1 VTRLRL
7 ATAETFRSL
16 RLRNFRLFFLGQ
28 GVSMVGTWMQ
38 SVALVWLVLD
48 RTGSGVALGVTTA
61 LQFAPVLV
69 LSPFTG
75 LVADRLDKRRLF
87 LFTQGA
93 AGVQAAAMTV
103 LVLTG
108 TETLPLI
115 YALTFVFGV
124 VTALDQP
131 VRRALVVELVDEV
144 HVPNAV
150 GLNSALMTGSR
161 IVGPAVAGVLIA
173 GAGVGWCFAVNAASY
188 VAVLTAL
195 LRMDRLPL
203 DGAVPVPAAA
213 RARGQ
218 VREGFVY
225 AWRTPEVR
233 LAIALVAV
241 VSTFAFNFPVLLPLL
256 AGRTLHGDASTFS
269 LLYSVMS
276 VGSLAGALLVARR
289 RRIGARWLA
298 WAAIAYGGA
307 LTLLAAAP
315 TLTLAVAA
323 AVPVGLTG
331 VLLLSGANSSIQLS
345 AAPAMR
351 GRVNALFAMVF
362 LGSTPLGGPL
372 AGWVAEHF
380 GARAGLLLGA
390 VAAAGAGGV
399 ALAWPSR
406 AGGSRP
412 ETRRRGDVAPARQT
426 FAEQMGPEVSAA

>member
-1 VTRLRL
+1 MTRLRL

-16 RLRNFRLFFLGQ
+16 QVRNFRLFFLGQ
-28 GVSMVGTWMQ
+28 GVSQIGTWMQ
-38 SVALVWLVLD
+38 AVALVWLVLD

-75 LVADRLDKRRLF
+75 LAADRLDKRRLF
-87 LFTQGA
+87 LFTQAA
-93 AGVQAAAMTV
+93 AGLQAAAMAV

-108 TETLPLI
+108 TATIPVI
-115 YALTFVFGV
+115 YALTLVFGV

-131 VRRALVVELVDEV
+131 VRRALVVELVDEA

-161 IVGPAVAGVLIA
+161 ILGPAVAGVLIA

-188 VAVLTAL
+188 GAVLAAI
-195 LRMDRLPL
+195 LRMDRLPPAS
-203 DGAVPVPAAA
+203 AVA
-213 RARGQ
+213 RPEAGARGQ
-218 VREGFVY
+218 VKEGFLY

-233 LAIALVAV
+233 LPIVLVAV

-256 AGRTLHGDASTFS
+256 ADRTLHGDASAFS

-276 VGSLAGALLVARR
+276 VGSLSGALLVARR
-289 RRIGARWLA
+289 RRIGGRWLA
-298 WAAIAYGGA
+298 WASVAYGAA

-315 TLTLAVAA
+315 NLPLAVAA

-331 VLLLSGANSSIQLS
+331 VLMLSGANSSLQLS
-345 AAPAMR
+345 ATPAMR

-362 LGSTPLGGPL
+362 LGSTPLGGPV

-390 VAAAGAGGV
+390 VAAAGAGAV
-399 ALAWPSR
+399 ALAW
-406 AGGSRP
+406 
-412 ETRRRGDVAPARQT
+412 RRRGGAVEPVLPAVAEPAPGV
-426 FAEQMGPEVSAA
+426 ASAA

>member
-1 VTRLRL
+1 MTRRLRL

-16 RLRNFRLFFLGQ
+16 RVRNFRLFFLGQ

-75 LVADRLDKRRLF
+75 LAADRLDKRRLF
-87 LFTQGA
+87 LFTQAA
-93 AGVQAAAMTV
+93 AGLQAAAMAV

-108 TETLPLI
+108 TATIPVI
-115 YALTFVFGV
+115 YALTLVFGV

-131 VRRALVVELVDEV
+131 VRRALVVELVDEA

-161 IVGPAVAGVLIA
+161 ILGPAVAGVLIA
-173 GAGVGWCFAVNAASY
+173 GAGVGWCFAANSASY
-188 VAVLTAL
+188 VAVLAAL

-203 DGAVPVPAAA
+203 PPSPAASES
-213 RARGQ
+213 RPRVGGQ
-218 VREGFVY
+218 VKEGFRY

-233 LAIALVAV
+233 LPILLVAV
-241 VSTFAFNFPVLLPLL
+241 IGTFAFNFPVLLPLL
-256 AGRTLHGDASTFS
+256 ADRTFHGDASAFS

-276 VGSLAGALLVARR
+276 VGSLVGALLVARR
-289 RRIGARWLA
+289 RSIDGRWLS
-298 WAAIAYGGA
+298 WAALAFGGA
-307 LTLLAAAP
+307 LVLLAAAP
-315 TLTLAVAA
+315 SLPLAVAA
-323 AVPVGLTG
+323 TIPVGLTG
-331 VLLLSGANSSIQLS
+331 VLCLSGANSALQLR

-362 LGSTPLGGPL
+362 LGSTPLGGPV

-390 VAAAGAGGV
+390 VAAAAAGGA
-399 ALAWPSR
+399 ALAWGRRTGAGNDAVP
-406 AGGSRP
+406 AGGAEP
-412 ETRRRGDVAPARQT
+412 AAEVAPA
-426 FAEQMGPEVSAA
+426 A

>member
-1 VTRLRL
+1 MTRRLRL

-16 RLRNFRLFFLGQ
+16 RVRNFRLFFLGQ
-28 GVSMVGTWMQ
+28 GASQVGTWMQ

-75 LVADRLDKRRLF
+75 LAADRFDKRRLF
-87 LFTQGA
+87 LLTQAA
-93 AGVQAAAMTV
+93 AGLQAAAMAV

-108 TETLPLI
+108 TETIPLI
-115 YALTFVFGV
+115 YALTLLFGV

-131 VRRALVVELVDEV
+131 VRRALVVELVDEA

-188 VAVLTAL
+188 AAVLTAL
-195 LRMDRLPL
+195 GRMDRLPRG
-203 DGAVPVPAAA
+203 DAAPA

-233 LAIALVAV
+233 LTIAMVAV

-256 AGRTLHGDASTFS
+256 ADRTLHGGASAFS

-276 VGSLAGALLVARR
+276 VGSLTGALVVARR
-289 RRIGARWLA
+289 RRIGSRWLG
-298 WAAIAYGGA
+298 WAAVAYGGA
-307 LTLLAAAP
+307 LALLAAAP
-315 TLTLAVAA
+315 NLPLALAA
-323 AVPVGLTG
+323 AVPVGLTA
-331 VLLLSGANSSIQLS
+331 VLLLSGANSSIQLH

-362 LGSTPLGGPL
+362 LGSTPLGGPV

-390 VAAAGAGGV
+390 MAAAGAGGV
-399 ALAWPSR
+399 ALAWR
-406 AGGSRP
+406 ARPARRALVP
-412 ETRRRGDVAPARQT
+412 ETGTEIA
-426 FAEQMGPEVSAA
+426 SAA

>member
-38 SVALVWLVLD
+38 SVALIWLVLD
-48 RTGSGVALGVTTA
+48 RTDSGVALGVTTA

-69 LSPFTG
+69 LSPVAG
-75 LVADRLDKRRLF
+75 LVADRLEKRRLF
-87 LFTQGA
+87 LFTQAA
-93 AGVQAAAMTV
+93 AGLQAAAMAV

-115 YALTFVFGV
+115 YALTLVFGL
-124 VTALDQP
+124 VTAFDQP
-131 VRRALVVELVDEV
+131 VRRALVVELVDEA

-150 GLNSALMTGSR
+150 GLNSAVMTGSR

-173 GAGVGWCFAVNAASY
+173 GAGVGWCFAVNAFSY

-195 LRMDRLPL
+195 LRMDRLPM
-203 DGAVPVPAAA
+203 GTAVPVPVVA

-225 AWRTPEVR
+225 AWRTPHVR
-233 LAIALVAV
+233 LPIALVAV

-256 AGRTLHGDASTFS
+256 AGRTHHGDASAFS

-276 VGSLAGALLVARR
+276 VGSLAGALVVARR
-289 RRIGARWLA
+289 RRIGGRWLA
-298 WAAIAYGGA
+298 WSAVAYGGA
-307 LTLLAAAP
+307 LTLLATAP
-315 TLTLAVAA
+315 NLTLAVAA

-331 VLLLSGANSSIQLS
+331 VLLLSGANSSLQLN

-390 VAAAGAGGV
+390 VAAAGAGGA
-399 ALAWPSR
+399 ALAWRSR
-406 AGGSRP
+406 TGRSRP
-412 ETRRRGDVAPARQT
+412 ETRRRGNAVPARQT
-426 FAEQMGPEVSAA
+426 FAEQMDPEVSAA

>member
-1 VTRLRL
+1 MTRLRL

-16 RLRNFRLFFLGQ
+16 RVRNFRLFFLGQ

-61 LQFAPVLV
+61 LQFGPVLV

-75 LVADRLDKRRLF
+75 LAADRFDKRRLF
-87 LFTQGA
+87 LLTQAA
-93 AGVQAAAMTV
+93 AGLQAAAMAV

-108 TETLPLI
+108 TETLPLV
-115 YALTFVFGV
+115 YALTLVFGV
-124 VTALDQP
+124 LTALDQP
-131 VRRALVVELVDEV
+131 VRRALVVELVDEA

-161 IVGPAVAGVLIA
+161 VLGPAVAGVLIA

-188 VAVLTAL
+188 GAVLAAL
-195 LRMDRLPL
+195 ARMDPSPGRT
-203 DGAVPVPAAA
+203 AVPPAPPE
-213 RARGQ
+213 RGQ
-218 VREGFVY
+218 VVEGFRY
-225 AWRTPEVR
+225 AWRTPSVR
-233 LAIALVAV
+233 LPIVMVAV

-256 AGRTLHGDASTFS
+256 ADRTLGGGASAFS

-289 RRIGARWLA
+289 RRIGSRWLA
-298 WAAIAYGGA
+298 WAALGYGAA
-307 LTLLAAAP
+307 LALLAAAP
-315 TLTLAVAA
+315 NLPLAAAA
-323 AVPVGLTG
+323 AVPVGLNG
-331 VLLLSGANSSIQLS
+331 VLLLSGANSSLQLS
-345 AAPAMR
+345 TAPAMR

-372 AGWVAEHF
+372 AGWVAEHL

-390 VAAAGAGGV
+390 VAAAAAGGV
-399 ALAWPSR
+399 ALGWRR
-406 AGGSRP
+406 A
-412 ETRRRGDVAPARQT
+412 VAPRPAAT
-426 FAEQMGPEVSAA
+426 PESEPEVAAA

>member
-16 RLRNFRLFFLGQ
+16 RVRNFRLFFLGQ

-61 LQFAPVLV
+61 LQFAPIL
-69 LSPFTG
+69 LLGPFTG

-87 LFTQGA
+87 LFTQAA
-93 AGVQAAAMTV
+93 AGVQAAAMAV

-115 YALTFVFGV
+115 YALTLVFGV

-131 VRRALVVELVDEV
+131 VRRALVVELVDEA

-161 IVGPAVAGVLIA
+161 ILGPAVAGVLIA

-195 LRMDRLPL
+195 SRMDRLPL
-203 DGAVPVPAAA
+203 DGRAPVAT
-213 RARGQ
+213 RSRGQ

-233 LAIALVAV
+233 LAILLVAV
-241 VSTFAFNFPVLLPLL
+241 VSTFGFNFPVLLPLL
-256 AGRTLHGDASTFS
+256 ADRTLHGGASTFS

-276 VGSLAGALLVARR
+276 VGSLTGALVVARR
-289 RRIGARWLA
+289 RRVGGRWLA
-298 WAAIAYGGA
+298 WAALAYGGA
-307 LTLLAAAP
+307 LALLAAAP
-315 TLTLAVAA
+315 NLPLAVAA
-323 AVPVGLTG
+323 TVPVGLTA

-390 VAAAGAGGV
+390 VAAAGAGGA
-399 ALAWPSR
+399 ALAWRRQALRSGTI
-406 AGGSRP
+406 ADAHVP
-412 ETRRRGDVAPARQT
+412 EAADVA
-426 FAEQMGPEVSAA
+426 SAA

>member
-48 RTGSGVALGVTTA
+48 RTGSGVALGITTA

-75 LVADRLDKRRLF
+75 LAADRLDKRRLF
-87 LFTQGA
+87 LFTQAA
-93 AGVQAAAMTV
+93 AGLQAAAMAV

-108 TETLPLI
+108 TETIPLI
-115 YALTFVFGV
+115 YALTFIFGV

-131 VRRALVVELVDEV
+131 VRRALVVELVDEPQ
-144 HVPNAV
+144 VPNAV

-161 IVGPAVAGVLIA
+161 VVGPAVAGVLIA

-188 VAVLTAL
+188 VAVLTAI

-203 DGAVPVPAAA
+203 RAPVPAA

-233 LAIALVAV
+233 LPIALVAV

-256 AGRTLHGDASTFS
+256 ADRTLHGGASAFS

-289 RRIGARWLA
+289 RRIEGRWLA
-298 WAAIAYGGA
+298 WAAVAYGGA

-315 TLTLAVAA
+315 TLPLAVAA
-323 AVPVGLTG
+323 AVPVGLAA
-331 VLLLSGANSSIQLS
+331 VLLLSGANSSIQRS

-390 VAAAGAGGV
+390 AAAAGAGGV
-399 ALAWPSR
+399 ALAW
-406 AGGSRP
+406 
-412 ETRRRGDVAPARQT
+412 RRRTGDPGSVEQASGATSDPGVA
-426 FAEQMGPEVSAA
+426 SAA

>member
-1 VTRLRL
+1 MTRLRL

-16 RLRNFRLFFLGQ
+16 RVRNFRLFFLGQ

-75 LVADRLDKRRLF
+75 LAADRFDKRRLF
-87 LFTQGA
+87 LFTQAA
-93 AGVQAAAMTV
+93 AGLQAAAMAV
-103 LVLTG
+103 LVITG
-108 TETLPLI
+108 TETIPLI
-115 YALTFVFGV
+115 YALTLVFGV

-131 VRRALVVELVDEV
+131 VRRALVVELVDEPS
-144 HVPNAV
+144 VPNAV

-161 IVGPAVAGVLIA
+161 VLGPAVAGVLIA

-188 VAVLTAL
+188 GAVLVAI
-195 LRMDRLPL
+195 LRMDLL
-203 DGAVPVPAAA
+203 SGAPRVPAAP
-213 RARGQ
+213 RQRGQ
-218 VREGFVY
+218 VVEGFRY
-225 AWRTPEVR
+225 AWRTPSVR
-233 LAIALVAV
+233 LPIVMVAV

-256 AGRTLHGDASTFS
+256 AERTLHGGASAFS
-269 LLYSVMS
+269 VLYSVMS

-289 RRIGARWLA
+289 HRIGGRWLA
-298 WAAIAYGGA
+298 WAALAYGGA

-315 TLTLAVAA
+315 NLPLAVAA

-331 VLLLSGANSSIQLS
+331 VLLLSGANSSLQLS

-390 VAAAGAGGV
+390 VAAAAAGGA
-399 ALAWPSR
+399 ALA
-406 AGGSRP
+406 
-412 ETRRRGDVAPARQT
+412 RRRRDGAPALSDV
-426 FAEQMGPEVSAA
+426 PVSELQVAAA

>member
-1 VTRLRL
+1 LTRRLRL

-16 RLRNFRLFFLGQ
+16 RVRNFRLFFLGQ
-28 GVSMVGTWMQ
+28 GASMVGTWMQ

-75 LVADRLDKRRLF
+75 LAADRFDKRRLF
-87 LFTQGA
+87 LLTQAA
-93 AGVQAAAMTV
+93 AGLQAAAMAV

-108 TETLPLI
+108 TETIPLI

-131 VRRALVVELVDEV
+131 VRRALVVELVDEA

-161 IVGPAVAGVLIA
+161 ILGPAVAGVLIA

-195 LRMDRLPL
+195 GRMDRLPR
-203 DGAVPVPAAA
+203 GEAAPATA

-233 LAIALVAV
+233 LAIVIVAV

-256 AGRTLHGDASTFS
+256 ADRTLHGGASAFS

-276 VGSLAGALLVARR
+276 VGSLTGALLVARQ
-289 RRIGARWLA
+289 RRIEGRWLA
-298 WAAIAYGGA
+298 WAALAYGGA
-307 LTLLAAAP
+307 LALLAAAP
-315 TLTLAVAA
+315 NLPLALAA
-323 AVPVGLTG
+323 AVPVGLTA
-331 VLLLSGANSSIQLS
+331 VLLLSGANSSIQLH

-362 LGSTPLGGPL
+362 LGSTPLGGPV
-372 AGWVAEHF
+372 AGFVAEHF

-399 ALAWPSR
+399 ALAWRARAAHGGPLQRPSEI
-406 AGGSRP
+406 A
-412 ETRRRGDVAPARQT
+412 EVA
-426 FAEQMGPEVSAA
+426 SAA

>member
-16 RLRNFRLFFLGQ
+16 RVRNFRLFFLGQ
-28 GVSMVGTWMQ
+28 GVSQIGTWMQ
-38 SVALVWLVLD
+38 AVALVWLVLD

-75 LVADRLDKRRLF
+75 LAADRLDKRRLF
-87 LFTQGA
+87 LFTQAA
-93 AGVQAAAMTV
+93 AGLQAAAMAV

-108 TETLPLI
+108 TETIPVI
-115 YALTFVFGV
+115 YALTLLFGV

-131 VRRALVVELVDEV
+131 VRRALVVELVDEA
-144 HVPNAV
+144 HVGNAV

-161 IVGPAVAGVLIA
+161 ILGPAVAGVLIA

-188 VAVLTAL
+188 GAVLAAL

-203 DGAVPVPAAA
+203 VPASA
-213 RARGQ
+213 RPETGTRGQ

-233 LAIALVAV
+233 LPIVLVAV

-256 AGRTLHGDASTFS
+256 ADRTLHGDASAFS

-289 RRIGARWLA
+289 RRIGGRWLA
-298 WAAIAYGGA
+298 WASVAYGAA

-315 TLTLAVAA
+315 NLALAVAA

-331 VLLLSGANSSIQLS
+331 VLILSGANSSLQLS

-362 LGSTPLGGPL
+362 LGSTPLGGPV

-390 VAAAGAGGV
+390 VAAAGVGAV
-399 ALAWPSR
+399 ALAWRRR
-406 AGGSRP
+406 AGASESVVPAGAEP
-412 ETRRRGDVAPARQT
+412 AAGVA
-426 FAEQMGPEVSAA
+426 SAA

>member
-1 VTRLRL
+1 MTRRLRL

-16 RLRNFRLFFLGQ
+16 RVRNFRLFFLGQ
-28 GVSMVGTWMQ
+28 SVSMVGTWMQ

-75 LVADRLDKRRLF
+75 LAADRLDKRRLF
-87 LFTQGA
+87 LFTQAA
-93 AGVQAAAMTV
+93 AGLQAAAMAV

-131 VRRALVVELVDEV
+131 VRRALVVELVDER

-161 IVGPAVAGVLIA
+161 VLGPAVAGLLIA

-188 VAVLTAL
+188 GAVLIAI
-195 LRMDRLPL
+195 LRMDR
-203 DGAVPVPAAA
+203 VPEREGVPDRSTT

-233 LAIALVAV
+233 LSIALVAV

-256 AGRTLHGDASTFS
+256 AGRTLHGGASAFS
-269 LLYSVMS
+269 LIYSVMS
-276 VGSLAGALLVARR
+276 VGSLTGALLVARQ
-289 RRIGARWLA
+289 RRITGRWLA
-298 WAAIAYGGA
+298 RAALAYGGA
-307 LTLLAAAP
+307 LTLLALAP
-315 TLTLAVAA
+315 NLPLAVAA

-331 VLLLSGANSSIQLS
+331 VLMLSGANSSLQLS

-372 AGWVAEHF
+372 AGWVAEHY

-390 VAAAGAGGV
+390 VASAAAGAT
-399 ALAWPSR
+399 ALAW
-406 AGGSRP
+406 
-412 ETRRRGDVAPARQT
+412 RRRTGDIGSSLANKPP
-426 FAEQMGPEVSAA
+426 GLPEITPGVPSAA

>member
-1 VTRLRL
+1 MTRLRL

-48 RTGSGVALGVTTA
+48 RTGSGVALGITTA

-75 LVADRLDKRRLF
+75 LAADRLDKRRLF
-87 LFTQGA
+87 LFTQAA
-93 AGVQAAAMTV
+93 AGLQAAAMAV

-108 TETLPLI
+108 TETIPLI
-115 YALTFVFGV
+115 YALTFIFGV

-131 VRRALVVELVDEV
+131 VRRALVVELVDEPQ
-144 HVPNAV
+144 VPNAV

-161 IVGPAVAGVLIA
+161 VVGPAVAGVLIA

-188 VAVLTAL
+188 VAVLTAI
-195 LRMDRLPL
+195 LRMDHLPL
-203 DGAVPVPAAA
+203 RTPVPAA

-233 LAIALVAV
+233 LPIALVAV

-256 AGRTLHGDASTFS
+256 ADRTLHGGASAFS

-289 RRIGARWLA
+289 RRIEGRWLA
-298 WAAIAYGGA
+298 WAAVAYGGA

-315 TLTLAVAA
+315 TLPLAVAA
-323 AVPVGLTG
+323 AVPVGLAA

-372 AGWVAEHF
+372 A
-380 GARAGLLLGA
+380 
-390 VAAAGAGGV
+390 
-399 ALAWPSR
+399 
-406 AGGSRP
+406 
-412 ETRRRGDVAPARQT
+412 
-426 FAEQMGPEVSAA
+426 